1 MTTVHEPDVGD
12 LHDLDRFVLAQI
24 GVYEGAL
31 AEMEEGKKESHW
43 MWFVFPQLAGLG
55 ESEIAREYAI
65 SGLDEAR
72 AYLDHP
78 VLGERLLEVSR
89 AVLQIEGATAREIF
103 GTPDDMKLRS
113 SATLFA
119 QLSEPGSIFHQLLER
134 FFDGEPDERTIEL
147 LMDMQAGNSGE

>member
-12 LHDLDRFVLAQI
+12 FHDLDRFVLAQI

-31 AEMEEGKKESHW
+31 AEMEDGKKDSHW

-55 ESEIAREYAI
+55 TSEIAREYAI
-65 SGLDEAR
+65 GDLDEAR
-72 AYLDHP
+72 AYLAHP
-78 VLGERLLEVSR
+78 VLGTRLLEIAR
-89 AVLQIEGATAREIF
+89 AALQIKGSTAREIF

-113 SATLFA
+113 SATLFS
-119 QLSEPGSIFHQLLER
+119 QVSEKGSVFHELLER

-147 LMDMQAGNSGE
+147 LVDRQGGE